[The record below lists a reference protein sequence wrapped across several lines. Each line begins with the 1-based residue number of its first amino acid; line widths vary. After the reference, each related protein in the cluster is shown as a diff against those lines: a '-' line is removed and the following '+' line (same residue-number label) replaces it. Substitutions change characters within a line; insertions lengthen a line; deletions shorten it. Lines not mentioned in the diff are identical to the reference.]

1 MGTKDQLREAI
12 QVLSTNVTRHRI
24 YAHTGWR
31 EIEGAWCFLHAGGAI
46 GPIGPVQGVDVALD
60 KKLARTVLPAP
71 PEGADLGAAVRAS
84 LALMDLAPD
93 TVMAPVLGCTYRAPL
108 SHALPMD
115 ASVHLHGGSGNFKTE
130 LAALAMV
137 HYGMYDRLSL
147 PGAWVS
153 TGNSLE
159 LLTFLAKDTVV
170 VIDDFAPTGTAQEIA
185 RYHATADRVLRAVG
199 NQAWRARMSAN
210 GRLRPQYAPRGVVL
224 STGEDV
230 PKGHS
235 LAARLLV
242 VDVAMGDVDRG
253 KLTDAQREAAQAT
266 YAAAMAGYVRW
277 LSSRFES
284 LCDEIRQRFVE
295 LRTSGHNDGEH
306 ARMASAQAHLL
317 VGWEL
322 WLRFS
327 VECGAIR

>member
-1 MGTKDQLREAI
+1 MPAEVYPRGPARARKRFTALLLKSVTEVEAAVREQQRSAAGTGDLYAVHAGRICRRGSSGSWSPLCNFVASIEEEVIRDDGATEQGELRITGRLQSGAPLGTAHVLLERFPGMSWPVAAWGTQAVVSAGMGTKDQLREAI
-12 QVLSTNVTRHRI
+12 QVLSTNVTRRRI

-71 PEGADLGAAVRAS
+71 PEGADLGAGVRAS

-93 TVMAPVLGCTYRAPL
+93 TVMAPALGCTYRAPL

-137 HYGMYDRLSL
+137 HYGMYDWLSL
-147 PGAWVS
+147 PGAWAS

-185 RYHATADRVLRAVG
+185 RYHATAD
-199 NQAWRARMSAN
+199 
-210 GRLRPQYAPRGVVL
+210 
-224 STGEDV
+224 
-230 PKGHS
+230 
-235 LAARLLV
+235 
-242 VDVAMGDVDRG
+242 
-253 KLTDAQREAAQAT
+253 
-266 YAAAMAGYVRW
+266 
-277 LSSRFES
+277 
-284 LCDEIRQRFVE
+284 
-295 LRTSGHNDGEH
+295 
-306 ARMASAQAHLL
+306 
-317 VGWEL
+317 
-322 WLRFS
+322 
-327 VECGAIR
+327 